1 MFLILIGQA
10 MNVNCLLKFFQPLK
24 PHRFSQRFHW
34 LNPVLTSLL
43 AHYFERKLVHK
54 TTSNNVV
61 TFYTIF
67 YCQLQ
72 TNKCK
77 SYEVGK
83 TKRMYSNTS
92 TSQYLSPS
100 KPCKCSVTVHRE
112 LGAHRSACFYLTD
125 LVNNMDKTRVLKT
138 LLCLLRY
145 KTSTPEKGRG
155 MAQKRRFSKS
165 PRAVFFIAEDAGR
178 PDFSRMHKGQLKNAF
193 TIRMFYG
200 LISKYIAG
208 RSRTFVL
215 VDGLQKV
222 RERSER
228 TRKPDFLGEIGKQS
242 MRE

>member
-1 MFLILIGQA
+1 M
-10 MNVNCLLKFFQPLK
+10 
-24 PHRFSQRFHW
+24 
-34 LNPVLTSLL
+34 
-43 AHYFERKLVHK
+43 
-54 TTSNNVV
+54 

-83 TKRMYSNTS
+83 TKRIYSNTS

-112 LGAHRSACFYLTD
+112 LGVIASAHRSACFYLTD